1 MAKAKKAK
9 AKKAGTKPARKA
21 AEARAT
27 RAKTRAVEN
36 GKTDKSARD
45 REETIKLSPAERRDV
60 YASRRFL
67 DGTTLRKLGLKVP
80 FDVYYKDPLVAKN
93 NPGLEI
99 DEDFHVPWEPRIGDG
114 PTSARFAIVDYD
126 STANTLAEPARWDDD
141 AKTFFDP
148 RGRKVDQS
156 IKDTT
161 HFRQVSTWAILQ
173 STLDFFES
181 PSGLGRRISWAF
193 EGNRLLVTPNAGY
206 GANAYYDRQSKSLQF
221 YYFDDAD
228 GHRIHT
234 CLSSDIV
241 NHEFG
246 HALLDGIRP
255 YYLEAVSP
263 QTGAFHEFLGDL
275 VAILMT
281 LRNNSFRRELAVRT
295 EGRLRTKLGESLLAA
310 IGTEF
315 GNAVTGQPYLR
326 SAAKKHRL
334 GEFLH
339 EIQPHALSE
348 VMTGTMF
355 EIFVALTEQYLA
367 RERSDGKAHS
377 PAQALAYAV
386 ARMQVIA
393 IQALDLLPPVEVTF
407 NDYARAILRNL
418 AIADPTD
425 PNDYREM
432 IANIFIKR
440 EILTKA
446 EKVELLER
454 TPLYDRMPGDIS
466 HDAERLGS
474 SRAEAYRYLDDNRNR
489 LLIPDHVDIIVD
501 EVFTAEKMVGMGLFQ
516 PRQIILQY
524 LWREELL
531 LEGRRFGA
539 FNGKTTSLLC
549 GGTMV
554 FDVNGSMLY
563 WTRKPGSEASAIALT
578 AIKKR
583 DAGKKLFGT
592 EEAALNEMEAGKA
605 RKLAYL
611 DALARRIAE
620 GMVGEEL
627 ASPAGMVGSL
637 TPPLIAREVDA
648 SVRFELAP
656 HFHIHDDDDADAG
669 LGGLKWQT
677 SS

>member
-1 MAKAKKAK
+1 LARAKTEKAK
-9 AKKAGTKPARKA
+9 ADAP
-21 AEARAT
+21 
-27 RAKTRAVEN
+27 
-36 GKTDKSARD
+36 KTDKVKVDGPKADNAKADAPRSGTPAKDGEKTIALSA
-45 REETIKLSPAERRDV
+45 AERRDV

-67 DGTTLRKLGLKVP
+67 DGATQRKLGLKIL
-80 FDVYYKDPLVAKN
+80 FHVYYKDPLVALN

-99 DEDFHVPWEPRIGDG
+99 DDDFYVPWEPRIGDG

-126 STANTLAEPARWDDD
+126 STANALVEPARWDGD
-141 AKTFFDP
+141 AKAFFDP
-148 RGRKVDQS
+148 AGRKVDQAT
-156 IKDTT
+156 KDSA

-181 PSGLGRRISWAF
+181 PNGLGRRISWAF

-206 GANAYYDRQSKSLQF
+206 GANAYYDRESKSLQF
-221 YYFDDAD
+221 YYFDDAN
-228 GHRIHT
+228 GNRIHT
-234 CLSSDIV
+234 CLASDIV

-255 YYLEAVSP
+255 YLLEAVSP

-281 LRNNSFRRELAVRT
+281 LRNNSFRRALATRT
-295 EGRLRTKLGESLLAA
+295 AGHLESKSGEALLAA
-310 IGTEF
+310 VGTEF

-326 SAAKKHRL
+326 SAANKYSL
-334 GEFLH
+334 GMFRD
-339 EIQPHALSE
+339 EIEPHALSE

-367 RERSDGKAHS
+367 REKSDGETHS
-377 PAQALAYAV
+377 PAQALNYAW

-407 NDYARAILRNL
+407 KDYACAVLRNL

-425 PNDYREM
+425 PHEYRKM
-432 IANIFIKR
+432 IAAIFVKR
-440 EILTKA
+440 EIMTDKEATDLTKPA
-446 EKVELLER
+446 
-454 TPLYDRMPGDIS
+454 PLYDRMPGAIAY
-466 HDAERLGS
+466 DAELLGS
-474 SRAEAYRYLDDNRNR
+474 SRAEAYRYLDDNRDK
-489 LLIPDHVDIIVD
+489 LFIPDHVDIIVD

-516 PRQIILQY
+516 PKQIILQY

-531 LEGRRFGA
+531 LEGSRFGT
-539 FNGKTTSLLC
+539 FNGKMTSLLC

-563 WTRKPGSEASAIALT
+563 WTRKPGSEPSAVALT
-578 AIKKR
+578 AIEKQKANKR
-583 DAGKKLFGT
+583 LFGT
-592 EEAALNEMEAGKA
+592 EREALSDLEDGRA
-605 RKLAYL
+605 RKAAYL
-611 DALARRIAE
+611 DALARRIEE

-627 ASPAGMVGSL
+627 AGPAGMVGSL
-637 TPPLIAREVDA
+637 TPPLIARDVGM

-656 HFHIHDDDDADAG
+656 HFDIYDDRAS
-669 LGGLKWQT
+669 LGGLRWQT